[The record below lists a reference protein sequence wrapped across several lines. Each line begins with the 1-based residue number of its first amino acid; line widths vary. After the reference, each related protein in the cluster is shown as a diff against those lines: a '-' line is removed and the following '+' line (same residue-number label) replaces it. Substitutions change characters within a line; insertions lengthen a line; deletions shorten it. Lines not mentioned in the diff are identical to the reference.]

1 MTTKPKA
8 LRLADFLEQND
19 ASIEAQ
25 NHVAYELRRLH
36 EVNQMLLETMQTIM
50 NISLM
55 DKGQWA
61 KTIETEAHNAINK
74 AQGEVK

>member
-1 MTTKPKA
+1 MTIQPKA

-36 EVNQMLLETMQTIM
+36 EVNQDLLEALEAMLDNWNQGSFHPVI
-50 NISLM
+50 
-55 DKGQWA
+55 GQA
-61 KTIETEAHNAINK
+61 IDAINK
-74 AQGEVK
+74 TKEANK

>member
-1 MTTKPKA
+1 MKA
-8 LRLADFLEQND
+8 LELAEHLEEND
-19 ASIEAQ
+19 ASMEMQ
-25 NHVAYELRRLH
+25 NAAAIELRRLH